1 MADTTQFEQAVD
13 QVIED
18 SERLHKVVNGSAIDT
33 VIVEDGSTIPTLR
46 KALLDNVYFKTP
58 PQPWAAGTQTTV
70 FNQLYS
76 FTNSAGTFWWYAPG
90 ASPSTPV
97 TLPADPSTSTAW
109 KVYNDSVVVSEKFA
123 PLNTP
128 AFVGSPTAPTPAQGS
143 NSGAI
148 ATTAF
153 VNLAVAAAIN
163 SLTGSSP
170 SYAALTVVG
179 ASTLNTLVVSG
190 TSQFGGTIDASGVL
204 GKFQKISLSGQT
216 ATLSFDYTAA
226 SNYLKTIISPNSVQ
240 TNNLTSAVIVN
251 GTASADNTTMSLT
264 GVGNN
269 TFDYVYIRGNSSKA
283 STEPRLKVTGTTEL
297 ENVRVTGSL
306 SGVNVGVDG
315 LDILPNSI
323 VTTTTAEIGSDLTV
337 NGVTTLG
344 SASIQNLG
352 VVSSLT
358 VNGNSTLTGG
368 FTAGSASSV
377 AGNLSITGLLAVT
390 GAVTVSTNLTVTG
403 NANLNNGG
411 TGTTTVNNLNV
422 LGTLTGVSID
432 INGKD
437 INPNSVLATTT
448 IEAYGSLKGA
458 SLVITGEATAPKVTA
473 NFVGTTPG
481 SVTTPSAG
489 TTWTPGGT
497 GSDLTKMNN
506 IYNVDVTNTLTIGPW
521 ANLGSAFTATIYLFQ
536 DATGGHAVTLDASYK
551 IINGG
556 TISTAA
562 NSVTILQVTY
572 CGRGT
577 VYDVSV
583 YQRP

>member
-13 QVIED
+13 QVVED

-58 PQPWAAGTQTTV
+58 PQPWVAGTQATV

-90 ASPSTPV
+90 AAPSTPV

-204 GKFQKISLSGQT
+204 GKFQKISLFGQT
-216 ATLSFDYTAA
+216 AALSFDYTAA

-323 VTTTTAEIGSDLTV
+323 VTTTTAEVGSDLTV

-358 VNGNSTLTGG
+358 VDGNSTLTGG

-390 GAVTVSTNLTVTG
+390 GAATVSTNLTVTG

-422 LGTLTGVSID
+422 LGTLTGVSVD
-432 INGKD
+432 VNGKN

-577 VYDVSV
+577 VYDVAV

>member
-58 PQPWAAGTQTTV
+58 PQPWVAGTQATV

-90 ASPSTPV
+90 ASPSTPI

-153 VNLAVAAAIN
+153 VNLAVATAIN

-204 GKFQKISLSGQT
+204 GKFQKISLFGQT

-315 LDILPNSI
+315 LDIHPNSI
-323 VTTTTAEIGSDLTV
+323 ITTTTAQIGSDLTV

-422 LGTLTGVSID
+422 LGTLTGVSVD
-432 INGKD
+432 VNGKN

-473 NFVGTTPG
+473 NFVGTIPG

-577 VYDVSV
+577 VYDVAV

>member
-58 PQPWAAGTQTTV
+58 PQPWVAGTQATV

-204 GKFQKISLSGQT
+204 GKFQKISLFGQT

-315 LDILPNSI
+315 LDIHPNSI
-323 VTTTTAEIGSDLTV
+323 ITTTTAQIGSDLTV
-337 NGVTTLG
+337 DGVTTLG

-422 LGTLTGVSID
+422 LGTLTGVSVD
-432 INGKD
+432 VNGKN

-489 TTWTPGGT
+489 TTWTPAGT

-577 VYDVSV
+577 VYDVAV

>member
-76 FTNSAGTFWWYAPG
+76 FTSSAGTFWWYAPG

-153 VNLAVAAAIN
+153 VNLAVATAIN

-204 GKFQKISLSGQT
+204 GKFQKISLFGQT

-315 LDILPNSI
+315 LDIHPNSI
-323 VTTTTAEIGSDLTV
+323 ITTTTAQIGSDLTV

-422 LGTLTGVSID
+422 LGTLTGVSVD
-432 INGKD
+432 VNGKN

-556 TISTAA
+556 AISTTA

-577 VYDVSV
+577 VYDVAV

>member
-97 TLPADPSTSTAW
+97 TLPTDPSTSTAW

-163 SLTGSSP
+163 SLAGSSP

-190 TSQFGGTIDASGVL
+190 TSQFGGTLDASGVL

-315 LDILPNSI
+315 LDIHPNSI
-323 VTTTTAEIGSDLTV
+323 ITTTTAQIGSDLTV

-390 GAVTVSTNLTVTG
+390 GAATVSTNLTVTG

-422 LGTLTGVSID
+422 LGTLTGVSVD
-432 INGKD
+432 VNGKN

-473 NFVGTTPG
+473 NFVGTIPG

-577 VYDVSV
+577 VYDVAI

>member
-163 SLTGSSP
+163 SLAGSSP

-226 SNYLKTIISPNSVQ
+226 SNYLKTIISPTSVQ

-269 TFDYVYIRGNSSKA
+269 TFDYVYIRGNSSKT

-368 FTAGSASSV
+368 FTAGAASSV
-377 AGNLSITGLLAVT
+377 AGNLSITGLLAVA
-390 GAVTVSTNLTVTG
+390 GAATVSTNLTVAG

-432 INGKD
+432 VNGKD
-437 INPNSVLATTT
+437 INPKSVLATTT

-458 SLVITGEATAPKVTA
+458 SLVITGAATAPKVTA

-577 VYDVSV
+577 VYDVAV

>member
-58 PQPWAAGTQTTV
+58 PQPWVAGTQATV

-190 TSQFGGTIDASGVL
+190 ISQFGGTIDASGVL

-352 VVSSLT
+352 VVNSLT
-358 VNGNSTLTGG
+358 VDGNSTLTGG

-422 LGTLTGVSID
+422 LGTLTGVSVD
-432 INGKD
+432 VNGKD

-577 VYDVSV
+577 VYDVAV

>member
-76 FTNSAGTFWWYAPG
+76 FTSSAGTFWWYAPG

-153 VNLAVAAAIN
+153 VNLAVATAIN

-204 GKFQKISLSGQT
+204 GKFQKISLFGQT

-315 LDILPNSI
+315 LDIHPNSI
-323 VTTTTAEIGSDLTV
+323 ITTTTAQIGSDLTV

-422 LGTLTGVSID
+422 LGTLTGVSVD
-432 INGKD
+432 VDGKN

-473 NFVGTTPG
+473 NFVGTIPG

-577 VYDVSV
+577 VYDVAV

>member
-76 FTNSAGTFWWYAPG
+76 FTSSAGTFWWYAPG

-190 TSQFGGTIDASGVL
+190 ISQFGGTIDASGVL

-358 VNGNSTLTGG
+358 VDGNSTLTGG

-390 GAVTVSTNLTVTG
+390 GEATVSTNLTVTG

-422 LGTLTGVSID
+422 LGTLTGVSVD
-432 INGKD
+432 VNGKD

-556 TISTAA
+556 AISTTA

-577 VYDVSV
+577 VYDVAV

>member
-76 FTNSAGTFWWYAPG
+76 FTSSAGTFWWYAPG

-190 TSQFGGTIDASGVL
+190 ISQFGGTIDASGVL

-344 SASIQNLG
+344 SATIQDLG

-358 VNGNSTLTGG
+358 VDGNSTLTGG

-403 NANLNNGG
+403 NANLNDGG

-422 LGTLTGVSID
+422 LGTLTGVSVD
-432 INGKD
+432 VNGKN

-473 NFVGTTPG
+473 NFVGTIPG

-577 VYDVSV
+577 VYDVAV

>member
-13 QVIED
+13 QVVED

-58 PQPWAAGTQTTV
+58 PQPWAAGTQATV

-204 GKFQKISLSGQT
+204 GKFQKISLFGQT

-344 SASIQNLG
+344 SATIQDLG

-358 VNGNSTLTGG
+358 VDGNSTLTGG

-422 LGTLTGVSID
+422 LGTLTGVSVD
-432 INGKD
+432 VNGKN

-473 NFVGTTPG
+473 NFVGTIPG

-577 VYDVSV
+577 VYDVAV

>member
-58 PQPWAAGTQTTV
+58 PQPWAVGTQTTV

-163 SLTGSSP
+163 SLAGSSP

-204 GKFQKISLSGQT
+204 GKFQKISLFGQT

-315 LDILPNSI
+315 LDIHPNSI
-323 VTTTTAEIGSDLTV
+323 ITTTTAQIGSDLTV

-422 LGTLTGVSID
+422 LGTLTGVSVD
-432 INGKD
+432 VNGKN

-473 NFVGTTPG
+473 NFVGTIPG

-577 VYDVSV
+577 VYDVAV

>member
-13 QVIED
+13 QVVED

-58 PQPWAAGTQTTV
+58 PQPWAAGTQATV

-204 GKFQKISLSGQT
+204 GKFQKISLFGQT

-323 VTTTTAEIGSDLTV
+323 VTTTTAEVGSDLTV

-358 VNGNSTLTGG
+358 VDGNSTLTGG

-390 GAVTVSTNLTVTG
+390 GAATVSTNLTVTG

-422 LGTLTGVSID
+422 LGTLTGVSVD
-432 INGKD
+432 VNGKD

-473 NFVGTTPG
+473 NFVGTIPG

-577 VYDVSV
+577 VYDVAV

>member
-1 MADTTQFEQAVD
+1 MADTSQFETAID
-13 QVIED
+13 QVVED
-18 SERLHKVVNGSAIDT
+18 SERLHKIINGSSSET
-33 VIVEDGSTIPTLR
+33 VIVEDGSTIPTVR

-58 PQPWAAGTQTTV
+58 PQPWIAGTQATV

-76 FTNSAGTFWWYAPG
+76 FTSSAGTFWWYAPG
-90 ASPSTPV
+90 ASPATPV
-97 TLPADPSTSTAW
+97 TLPVNPSTSAAW

-128 AFVGSPTAPTPAQGS
+128 VFVGSPTAPTPAQGS

-153 VNLAVAAAIN
+153 VKTAIAVALN
-163 SLTGSSP
+163 SLPGSSP
-170 SYAALTVVG
+170 TYSDITVTG
-179 ASTLNTLVVSG
+179 ESLLSNLVVSG
-190 TSQFGGTIDASGVL
+190 QSQFGGDIDASGVL
-204 GKFQKISLSGQT
+204 GKFQKILLPSQT
-216 ATLSFDYTAA
+216 STLSFDYTA
-226 SNYLKTIISPNSVQ
+226 SPDYLRTTLAPNSVQ

-368 FTAGSASSV
+368 FTAGTASSV

-390 GAVTVSTNLTVTG
+390 GAATVSTNLTVTG

-422 LGTLTGVSID
+422 LGTLTGVSVD
-432 INGKD
+432 VNGKD

-536 DATGGHAVTLDASYK
+536 DTTGGHAVTLDASYK

-556 TISTAA
+556 TISTTA

-577 VYDVSV
+577 VYDVAV

>member
-13 QVIED
+13 QVVED

-58 PQPWAAGTQTTV
+58 PQPWAAGTQATV

-190 TSQFGGTIDASGVL
+190 ISQFGGTIDASGVL

-344 SASIQNLG
+344 SATIQDLG

-358 VNGNSTLTGG
+358 VDGNSTLTGG

-422 LGTLTGVSID
+422 LGTLTGVSVD
-432 INGKD
+432 VNGKN

-473 NFVGTTPG
+473 NFVGTIPG

-577 VYDVSV
+577 VYDVAV

>member
-58 PQPWAAGTQTTV
+58 PQPWVAGTQATV

-90 ASPSTPV
+90 ASPSTPI

-163 SLTGSSP
+163 SLAGSSP
-170 SYAALTVVG
+170 SYAALTVTG
-179 ASTLNTLVVSG
+179 AATLNRLVVSG

-204 GKFQKISLSGQT
+204 GRFQKISLSGQT
-216 ATLSFDYTAA
+216 AKLSFDYTAA

-297 ENVRVTGSL
+297 ENVRVTGTL

-344 SASIQNLG
+344 STSIQNLG

-368 FTAGSASSV
+368 FTAGAASSV
-377 AGNLSITGLLAVT
+377 AGNLSITGLLAVA
-390 GAVTVSTNLTVTG
+390 GAATVSTNLTVAG

-432 INGKD
+432 VNGKD
-437 INPNSVLATTT
+437 INPKSVLATTT

-458 SLVITGEATAPKVTA
+458 SLVITGAATAPKVTA

-536 DATGGHAVTLDASYK
+536 DATGGHAVTLGASYK

-577 VYDVSV
+577 VYDVAV

>member
-190 TSQFGGTIDASGVL
+190 ASQFGGTLDASGVL

-251 GTASADNTTMSLT
+251 GTASADNTTMSFT

-358 VNGNSTLTGG
+358 VDGNSTLTGG

-390 GAVTVSTNLTVTG
+390 GAATVSTNLTVTG

-422 LGTLTGVSID
+422 LGTLTGVSVD
-432 INGKD
+432 VNGKD

-577 VYDVSV
+577 VYDVAV

>member
-1 MADTTQFEQAVD
+1 MADTSQLEAAVD
-13 QVIED
+13 QLVED
-18 SERLHKVVNGSAIDT
+18 SERMHKIVNGTVSET
-33 VIVEDGSTIPTLR
+33 VIVEDGSEIPTIR

-58 PQPWAAGTQTTV
+58 PQPWIAGTQATV
-70 FNQLYS
+70 FNQLYA
-76 FTNSAGTFWWYAPG
+76 FTSSAGTFWWYAPG

-97 TLPADPSTSTAW
+97 TLPTNPSTSTAW
-109 KVYNDSVVVSEKFA
+109 RVYNDSVTISERFA

-128 AFVGSPTAPTPAQGS
+128 ILTGSPTAPTPAQGS

-153 VNLAVAAAIN
+153 VKTAIAAALN
-163 SLTGSSP
+163 SLPGSSP
-170 SYAALTVVG
+170 VYTDITVTG
-179 ASTLNTLVVSG
+179 ASLLNALVVSG
-190 TSQFGGTIDASGVL
+190 ATQFSGTIDGSGVL
-204 GKFQKISLSGQT
+204 GKFQKISLSSVAST
-216 ATLSFDYTAA
+216 ISFDYTAA

-251 GTASADNTTMSLT
+251 GTTSADNTTMSLT
-264 GVGNN
+264 GIGNN

-283 STEPRLKVTGTTEL
+283 STEPRLKVSGTTEL
-297 ENVRVTGSL
+297 ENVMVTGSL

-315 LDILPNSI
+315 LDIYPNAI
-323 VTTTTAEIGSDLTV
+323 VTTTTAQIGSDLTV

-344 SASIQNLG
+344 SATVQNLD
-352 VVSSLT
+352 VVSSLA
-358 VNGNSTLTGG
+358 VSGNTTLAGG

-377 AGNLSITGLLAVT
+377 VGNLSITGLLAIT
-390 GAVTVSTNLTVTG
+390 GAATVSTNLTVTG

-432 INGKD
+432 VNGTD

-458 SLVITGEATAPKVTA
+458 SLIITGEATAPKVTA
-473 NFVGTTPG
+473 SFVGTTPG

-551 IINGG
+551 NINGG
-556 TISTAA
+556 TISTTA

-577 VYDVSV
+577 VYDVAV

>member
-13 QVIED
+13 QVVED

-58 PQPWAAGTQTTV
+58 PQPWAAGAQATV

-204 GKFQKISLSGQT
+204 GKFQKIYLFGQT

-368 FTAGSASSV
+368 FTAGTASSV
-377 AGNLSITGLLAVT
+377 AGDLSITGLLAVT
-390 GAVTVSTNLTVTG
+390 GAATVSTNLTVTG

-422 LGTLTGVSID
+422 LGTLTGVSVD
-432 INGKD
+432 VNGKN

-473 NFVGTTPG
+473 NFVGTIPG

-506 IYNVDVTNTLTIGPW
+506 IYNIDVTNTLTIGPW
-521 ANLGSAFTATIYLFQ
+521 ANLSSAFTATIYLFQ

-577 VYDVSV
+577 VYDVAV

>member
-58 PQPWAAGTQTTV
+58 PQPWAAGTQATV

-76 FTNSAGTFWWYAPG
+76 FTSSAGTFWWYAPG

-97 TLPADPSTSTAW
+97 TLPTDPSTSTAW
-109 KVYNDSVVVSEKFA
+109 KVYNDSVVVSEKYA

-190 TSQFGGTIDASGVL
+190 TSQFTGPIDASGVL

-344 SASIQNLG
+344 STSIQNLG

-390 GAVTVSTNLTVTG
+390 GEATVSTNLTVTG

-432 INGKD
+432 VNGKD

-458 SLVITGEATAPKVTA
+458 SLVITGAATAPKVTA

-551 IINGG
+551 IVNGG

-577 VYDVSV
+577 VYDVAI

>member
-226 SNYLKTIISPNSVQ
+226 SNYLKTLISPNSVQ

-315 LDILPNSI
+315 LDIHPNSI
-323 VTTTTAEIGSDLTV
+323 ITTTTAQIGSDLTV

-344 SASIQNLG
+344 SASIQDLG

-358 VNGNSTLTGG
+358 VDGNSTLTGG

-422 LGTLTGVSID
+422 LGTLTGVSVD
-432 INGKD
+432 VNGKN

-489 TTWTPGGT
+489 ATWTPGGT

-577 VYDVSV
+577 VYDVAV

>member
-58 PQPWAAGTQTTV
+58 PQPWAAGTQATV

-76 FTNSAGTFWWYAPG
+76 FTSSAGTFWWYAPG

-109 KVYNDSVVVSEKFA
+109 RVYNDSVVVSEKYA

-170 SYAALTVVG
+170 SYSALTVTG

-204 GKFQKISLSGQT
+204 GRFQKISLSGQT

-269 TFDYVYIRGNSSKA
+269 TFDYVYIRGNTSKA

-358 VNGNSTLTGG
+358 VDGNSTLTGG

-390 GAVTVSTNLTVTG
+390 GAATVSTNLTVTG

-422 LGTLTGVSID
+422 LGTLTGVSVD
-432 INGKD
+432 VNGKD

-556 TISTAA
+556 TISTTA

-577 VYDVSV
+577 VYDVAV

>member
-58 PQPWAAGTQTTV
+58 PQPWAAGAQATV

-76 FTNSAGTFWWYAPG
+76 FTSSAGTFWWYAPG

-109 KVYNDSVVVSEKFA
+109 KVYNDSVVVSEKYA

-190 TSQFGGTIDASGVL
+190 TSQFTGPIDASGVL

-269 TFDYVYIRGNSSKA
+269 TFDYVYIRGNTSKA

-323 VTTTTAEIGSDLTV
+323 ITTTTAEIGSDLTV
-337 NGVTTLG
+337 NGITTLG
-344 SASIQNLG
+344 STTIQDLG

-358 VNGNSTLTGG
+358 VDGNSTLTGG

-390 GAVTVSTNLTVTG
+390 GAATVSTNLTVAG

-432 INGKD
+432 VNGKD
-437 INPNSVLATTT
+437 INPKSVLATTT

-458 SLVITGEATAPKVTA
+458 SLVITGAATAPKVTA

-536 DATGGHAVTLDASYK
+536 DATGGHSVTLDASYK

-577 VYDVSV
+577 VYDVAV

>member
-1 MADTTQFEQAVD
+1 MADITQFEQAAD
-13 QVIED
+13 QVVED

-33 VIVEDGSTIPTLR
+33 VIVEDGSTIPTVR

-76 FTNSAGTFWWYAPG
+76 FTSSAGTFWWYAPG

-226 SNYLKTIISPNSVQ
+226 SNYLKTIISPNSIQ

-269 TFDYVYIRGNSSKA
+269 TFDYVYIRGNASKA

-368 FTAGSASSV
+368 FTAGTASSV
-377 AGNLSITGLLAVT
+377 AGDLSITGLLAVT
-390 GAVTVSTNLTVTG
+390 GAATVSTNLTVTG

-422 LGTLTGVSID
+422 LGTLTGVSVD
-432 INGKD
+432 VNGKN

-458 SLVITGEATAPKVTA
+458 SLIITGEATAPKVTA

-577 VYDVSV
+577 VYDVAV

>member
-58 PQPWAAGTQTTV
+58 PQPWAAGTQATV

-216 ATLSFDYTAA
+216 ATLSFDYTVA

-315 LDILPNSI
+315 LDIHPNSI
-323 VTTTTAEIGSDLTV
+323 ITTTTAQIGSDLTV
-337 NGVTTLG
+337 DGVTTLG

-422 LGTLTGVSID
+422 LGTLTGVSVD
-432 INGKD
+432 VNGKN

-577 VYDVSV
+577 VYDVAV

>member
-76 FTNSAGTFWWYAPG
+76 FTSSAGTFWWYAPG

-190 TSQFGGTIDASGVL
+190 ISQFGGTIDASGVL

-323 VTTTTAEIGSDLTV
+323 VTTTTAEVGSDLTV

-358 VNGNSTLTGG
+358 VDGNSTLTGG

-422 LGTLTGVSID
+422 LGTLTGVSVD
-432 INGKD
+432 VNGKD

-577 VYDVSV
+577 VYDVAV

>member
-13 QVIED
+13 QVVED
-18 SERLHKVVNGSAIDT
+18 SERLHKVVNGSATDT

-58 PQPWAAGTQTTV
+58 PQPWAAGTQATV

-204 GKFQKISLSGQT
+204 GKFQKISLFGQT

-269 TFDYVYIRGNSSKA
+269 TFDYVYIRGNSSKT

-323 VTTTTAEIGSDLTV
+323 VTTTTAEVGSDLTV

-358 VNGNSTLTGG
+358 VDGNSTLTGG

-390 GAVTVSTNLTVTG
+390 GAATVSTNLTVTG

-432 INGKD
+432 VNGKD

-458 SLVITGEATAPKVTA
+458 SLVITGEATAQKVTA
-473 NFVGTTPG
+473 NFVGTIPG

-577 VYDVSV
+577 VYDVAV

>member
-13 QVIED
+13 QVVED

-33 VIVEDGSTIPTLR
+33 IIVEDGSTIPTLR

-58 PQPWAAGTQTTV
+58 PQPWAVGTQTTV

-97 TLPADPSTSTAW
+97 TLPTDPSTSTAW

-190 TSQFGGTIDASGVL
+190 TSQFGGTIDASSVL

-315 LDILPNSI
+315 LNIHPNSI
-323 VTTTTAEIGSDLTV
+323 ITTTTAQIGSDLTV
-337 NGVTTLG
+337 SGITTLG
-344 SASIQNLG
+344 SVTIQNLG
-352 VVSSLT
+352 VVSSLS
-358 VNGNSTLTGG
+358 VEGSTTLSGG
-368 FTAGSASSV
+368 FTAGSPSSV
-377 AGNLSITGLLAVT
+377 AGNLSIAGLLSVSGSA
-390 GAVTVSTNLTVTG
+390 TVSTELTVTG

-411 TGTTTVNNLNV
+411 TGTTTVNDLNV

-432 INGKD
+432 VNGKN
-437 INPNSVLATTT
+437 ISPNSVLATTS
-448 IEAYGSLKGA
+448 IETYGSLKGA
-458 SLVITGEATAPKVTA
+458 SLVITGEATAPKIIA

-536 DATGGHAVTLDASYK
+536 DATGGHAVTLDETYK

-572 CGRGT
+572 CGRGA
-577 VYDVSV
+577 VYDVAV

>member
-58 PQPWAAGTQTTV
+58 PQPWAAGTQATV

-76 FTNSAGTFWWYAPG
+76 FTSSAGTFWWYAPG

-97 TLPADPSTSTAW
+97 TLPTDPSTSTAW
-109 KVYNDSVVVSEKFA
+109 KVYNDSVVVSEKYA

-204 GKFQKISLSGQT
+204 GKFQKILLAGQT

-264 GVGNN
+264 GIGNN

-368 FTAGSASSV
+368 FTAGTASSV

-390 GAVTVSTNLTVTG
+390 GEATVSTNLTVTG

-422 LGTLTGVSID
+422 LGTLTGVSVD
-432 INGKD
+432 VNGKN

-458 SLVITGEATAPKVTA
+458 SLVITGAATAPKVTA

-551 IINGG
+551 IVNGG

-577 VYDVSV
+577 VYDVAI